1 MTIYLSMLNVSSYS
15 FIGSKKL
22 FPFYMY
28 NISDNSISL
37 SFSVTVFFSLSCT
50 DMISHLLD
58 GGDIAYVRHMTP
70 RDNTDGR
77 NADHWARNR
86 RSDDYE
92 LLCKNGRRAPLNS
105 WSSCYLAKVCSLKIH
120 IFPKTFYCITLEK

>member
-1 MTIYLSMLNVSSYS
+1 M
-15 FIGSKKL
+15 
-22 FPFYMY
+22 
-28 NISDNSISL
+28 
-37 SFSVTVFFSLSCT
+37 
-50 DMISHLLD
+50 

-92 LLCKNGRRAPLNS
+92 LLCKNGRRASITDWNN
-105 WSSCYLAKVCSLKIH
+105 CYLAKVGTVMSVTHIH
-120 IFPKTFYCITLEK
+120 SKLGYPEMFNAWWLP